1 MKTCK
6 EILNES
12 QNHMTTC
19 KNGTHTAYRVLMC
32 SELDL
37 TSTLAS
43 LRLALNHK
51 LLKNKGKF

>member
-6 EILNES
+6 EILNET
-12 QNHMTTC
+12 QNHVATC

-43 LRLALNHK
+43 LRLA
-51 LLKNKGKF
+51 

>member
-6 EILNES
+6 EILNET
-12 QNHMTTC
+12 QNHVTTC

-43 LRLALNHK
+43 LRLVKK
-51 LLKNKGKF
+51 LVIGKKVTVK